1 MTDILRI
8 ALLIGWAALMIVPGK
23 QALHMFQQNRYE
35 LRRYL
40 PWVKSRAD
48 SMAQKAF
55 LVVLFYLPWI
65 ATAYL
70 SQVLKTNKSIPL
82 ILIAGMAGILIIRE
96 YKQKYIKPLVLTARV
111 KRQIFVLALLDACLI
126 LVLALTLPW
135 PAVAIISPL
144 MMISNWFILALMA
157 LITAPIEDL
166 VKHFYINQ
174 ARSILK
180 AHPDLIKI
188 GITGSY
194 GKTSSKN
201 ILDEV
206 LGESYYVLASPASF
220 NTPMG
225 LTITIREQLKSIHE
239 VFIAEMGADKVGEI
253 DFLTKFIQPQY
264 GIVTS
269 IGPQHLNTFKS
280 IENIITEKMKMIENL
295 PVSGVGV
302 LNKDNRYIREYEIL
316 NKCRILWYGIERDDV
331 DYQAIDIRYS
341 PSGSQF
347 TVRSAE
353 GEYAFDTILLGAHSI
368 ANILAAITLGR
379 ALGIGWEKLQ
389 KAVSQVNYI
398 EHRLQLKKINGYTFI
413 DNAFNSNPE
422 GSRMSLEVLK
432 GMPGKRIIV
441 TPGMIELGDQQ
452 DELNRKFGTY
462 MIGCADEVILVGK
475 NQTRFIAQG
484 LQDVGFPAT
493 AVTIV
498 DTVREAFT
506 IVYTT
511 ATKDDTILLEN
522 DLPDAFNR

>member
-1 MTDILRI
+1 MNESLRI
-8 ALLIGWAALMIVPGK
+8 VLFLAWGALMLVPGK
-23 QALHMFQQNRYE
+23 RALHMFQQNRYE

-40 PWVKSRAD
+40 PWLKERAD
-48 SMAQKAF
+48 HMAKNAI
-55 LVVLFYLPWI
+55 LVVLFYLPWVVAAFLTQEI
-65 ATAYL
+65 LVKTL
-70 SQVLKTNKSIPL
+70 SLL
-82 ILIAGMAGILIIRE
+82 LIIVTASFLIRRE
-96 YKQKYIKPLVLTARV
+96 SKQKYIKPLVVTARV
-111 KRQIFVLALLDACLI
+111 KRQIFVLVVLDVLLL
-126 LVLALTLPW
+126 LPLTLYFSW
-135 PAVAIISPL
+135 PAVSIVSPILMII
-144 MMISNWFILALMA
+144 NWIMVAVMA
-157 LITAPIEDL
+157 LVTSPIEDL
-166 VKHFYINQ
+166 VKDYYINL
-174 ARSILK
+174 ARNILK
-180 AHPDLIKI
+180 SHPSLIKI

-201 ILDEV
+201 ILDEI
-206 LGESYYVLASPASF
+206 LGEAYYVLASPASF

-225 LTITIREQLKSIHE
+225 LTITIREQLKSIHD

-280 IENIITEKMKMIENL
+280 IDNIINEKMKMIENL

-302 LNKDNRYIREYEIL
+302 LNKDNVYIREYQIR
-316 NKCRILWYGIERDDV
+316 NKCRILWYGIDQEDV
-331 DYQAIDIRYS
+331 DYRAIDIRFS
-341 PSGSQF
+341 PEGSQF

-353 GEYAFDTILLGAHSI
+353 GEYTFETILLGQHNI
-368 ANILAAITLGR
+368 ANILASITLGR
-379 ALGIGWEKLQ
+379 TLGISWEKLQ

-432 GMPGKRIIV
+432 GMPGKRIII
-441 TPGMIELGDQQ
+441 TPGMIDLGDQQ
-452 DELNRKFGTY
+452 DELNRKFGST

-475 NQTRFIAQG
+475 TQTQTILEG
-484 LQDVGFPAT
+484 LQDVGFPPT
-493 AVTIV
+493 AIHVV
-498 DTVREAFT
+498 DTVKEAFT

-511 ATKDDTILLEN
+511 ATTEDTILLEN